1 MALFSAKSPIPL
13 DVYVGPGKGRVD
25 LSKHQGGPEGF
36 KKAVEDFTSA
46 LSPYDRRSLEL
57 EEKVVL
63 VGEPSVGKTCLL
75 QRYINES
82 YTKDYQATIGL
93 DYHKQHYTCAG
104 YDFTLCILDTAGQER
119 FRAISNHY
127 YRGFLQ
133 WVTRVKKDNPHT
145 EDLCVFLAGCKS
157 DMFHVVSDTQAEQLA
172 AELKAEYFEVSAKSG
187 FNVRTLFDRVAF
199 VLFERALL
207 RQTAEWKQQTKKPE
221 TVKLTSEENV
231 NEGLLGDPGAG
242 KGMDNWKKVEKASGR
257 SRCCGAS

>member
-127 YRGFLQ
+127 YRG
-133 WVTRVKKDNPHT
+133 
-145 EDLCVFLAGCKS
+145 CKS